1 MFNIVIDTSVIVDH
15 IRGTSEHLRTLQA
28 SKVSHGTQLLVPHIV
43 IVELFVGRET
53 KRKVGRE
60 KVERLLQKFELV
72 GLSFSSA
79 KIAGALIRTHKQ
91 IPDPFDLLIA
101 AIALEQDAQVATH
114 NKKHFEQIR
123 GLKLYN
129 FPPPLKFDNGKSN
142 ALD

>member
-1 MFNIVIDTSVIVDH
+1 MSNIVVDTSVIIDH
-15 IRGTSEHLRTLQA
+15 IRGTSDDLRTLQTY
-28 SKVSHGTQLLVPHIV
+28 KISHGIQLLVPHIV

-53 KRKVGRE
+53 QRKVGRE
-60 KVERLLQKFELV
+60 KVERILQKFELV

-79 KIAGALIRTHKQ
+79 EIAGTLIRTYKQ

-101 AIALEQDAQVATH
+101 AIAIEQEAQVATH

-129 FPPPLKFDNGKSN
+129 FPVSISSKN
-142 ALD
+142 